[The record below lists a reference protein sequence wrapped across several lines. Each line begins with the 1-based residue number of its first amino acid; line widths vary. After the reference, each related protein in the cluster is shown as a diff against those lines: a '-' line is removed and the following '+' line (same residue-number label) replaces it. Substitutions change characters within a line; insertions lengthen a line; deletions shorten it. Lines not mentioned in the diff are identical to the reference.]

1 MKTKTKGSVKDLLDY
16 YQKTYESQKDR
27 NRIRDFF
34 DSSLEDSLM
43 PKKKIWSYVKKVLDK
58 SWAFSYS
65 SPQGDEGLRM
75 NLAERYLNNIKLADD
90 FMVTS
95 GAQEAFTIIIQYL
108 SKLTKKNMRVGVEE
122 FSYIGFRHVLAEQ
135 KCRIKYLKLSNEGVN
150 INNLTKEL
158 KKGLDL
164 IYVVPDL
171 QNPTGVVYS
180 EDNRRQLRKLQE
192 KYNFWLIVDLSYR
205 DLYFDEADMPGIT
218 MFNHKRTFLVG
229 SFSKTMFPSLR
240 VGWLYYP
247 KMNNDLLLVRRSID
261 LFQPTFLQLAVSK
274 YLNCD
279 YSSHLD
285 RVRTIMKDKKNLL
298 IKELNENGFGKKFQW
313 NDVQG
318 GYYLWLRRIDGKSCQ
333 SDINKW
339 ANKGVIVA
347 SGVYFNL
354 TSGSDYIRL
363 CFARLDVN
371 QIIQTIK
378 RIGYLNRDNQRTG
391 VSRKSRSRI
400 CVKVQVWLK
409 DINNK
414 YV

>member
-1 MKTKTKGSVKDLLDY
+1 
-16 YQKTYESQKDR
+16 
-27 NRIRDFF
+27 
-34 DSSLEDSLM
+34 
-43 PKKKIWSYVKKVLDK
+43 
-58 SWAFSYS
+58 
-65 SPQGDEGLRM
+65 
-75 NLAERYLNNIKLADD
+75 
-90 FMVTS
+90 
-95 GAQEAFTIIIQYL
+95 
-108 SKLTKKNMRVGVEE
+108 
-122 FSYIGFRHVLAEQ
+122 
-135 KCRIKYLKLSNEGVN
+135 
-150 INNLTKEL
+150 
-158 KKGLDL
+158 
-164 IYVVPDL
+164 
-171 QNPTGVVYS
+171 
-180 EDNRRQLRKLQE
+180 
-192 KYNFWLIVDLSYR
+192 
-205 DLYFDEADMPGIT
+205 
-218 MFNHKRTFLVG
+218 
-229 SFSKTMFPSLR
+229 
-240 VGWLYYP
+240 
-247 KMNNDLLLVRRSID
+247 
-261 LFQPTFLQLAVSK
+261 
-274 YLNCD
+274 
-279 YSSHLD
+279 
-285 RVRTIMKDKKNLL
+285 MKDKKNLL